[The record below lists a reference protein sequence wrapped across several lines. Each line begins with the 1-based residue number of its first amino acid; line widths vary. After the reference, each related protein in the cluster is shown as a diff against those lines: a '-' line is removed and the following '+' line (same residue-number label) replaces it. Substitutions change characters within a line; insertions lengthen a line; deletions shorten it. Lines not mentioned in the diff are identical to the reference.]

1 MAGITLYDLT
11 TDDLLS
17 VLEFAH
23 SKSLKIDIP
32 TAFMHCEV
40 ILPDAGNADL
50 IDKTFVDLAKQR
62 IFHLPLAKTVDI
74 LSILQMNH
82 PLENNWGM
90 DNDTILWVVQQ
101 SQLHGITDAKGNPIS
116 YPHDDPL

>member
-32 TAFMHCEV
+32 TAYMPCED
-40 ILPDAGNADL
+40 ILPDGGNADL
-50 IDKTFVDLAKQR
+50 IYKTFVDLAKER
-62 IFHLPLAKTVDI
+62 IFPLPLAKTVDI
-74 LSILQMNH
+74 LSIID
-82 PLENNWGM
+82 PLDDKWSL
-90 DNDTILWVVQQ
+90 DNDTILWILQQ
-101 SQLHGITDAKGNPIS
+101 SQLHGIINAEGKYTYKA
-116 YPHDDPL
+116 